1 MAKTMTA
8 IRIEGPSIEALKRI
22 AAIPESIYS
31 ERTVS
36 WLICRAVKEFI
47 ERNEPK
53 AKQDAAGKPPKS

>member
-22 AAIPESIYS
+22 SAIPESIYS

-36 WLICRAVKEFI
+36 WLICRAVKEFV
-47 ERNEPK
+47 ERNL
-53 AKQDAAGKPPKS
+53 PKSKESEPGRK

>member
-22 AAIPESIYS
+22 SAIPDSIYS

-47 ERNEPK
+47 DRNAPTTEEQK
-53 AKQDAAGKPPKS
+53 